1 MSQIIFAVDVF
12 YFLGFVG
19 GGGVGNGHTGWGVM
33 SATENIFVDSGRGR
47 RDCPLPFE
55 VSKMLLGSGRLNF
68 IGRCG
73 RKGS

>member
-33 SATENIFVDSGRGR
+33 SAVFYINLFTLQRHKYLFSMY
-47 RDCPLPFE
+47 
-55 VSKMLLGSGRLNF
+55 SKHTLYT
-68 IGRCG
+68 
-73 RKGS
+73 K